1 MHDVSN
7 NVTIDGIESEI
18 SDTALTASISAS
30 DLTLSVVDATA
41 FHKTINGLAISPT
54 NPGYARIFN
63 RTLGLGDQSEV
74 VSYSAISS
82 DGKTITLVE
91 RGLDG
96 TTARSHPDETPVE
109 CYNLDGIPLTEI
121 NKAHTGI
128 SNPTLDSY
136 DISTTSIARLGIR
149 GGGSRGEATQNI
161 QYEILVPQVERMLL
175 PGTDITARV
184 KTISGT
190 SINNGATVLE
200 SSFSDDGIFKDITLS
215 EDNYFETPNLICS
228 TVNESAELSGAK
240 SFRMDLTLISD
251 KENLSPVIDTERLSI
266 TCVSNRINNPSD
278 ENTARLASGDEHEAA
293 YITRPA
299 NLVNPSKSLKVYFS
313 GYRPTGSTIKVLY
326 RVRPVGGSDSLE
338 SLGYNFFDIGDAN
351 IPETTEN
358 QVFSEYEYEVSG
370 LNFDQYQIK
379 VVFVS
384 PNQAYSPIIKDF
396 RAIALAV

>member
-1 MHDVSN
+1 
-7 NVTIDGIESEI
+7 
-18 SDTALTASISAS
+18 
-30 DLTLSVVDATA
+30 
-41 FHKTINGLAISPT
+41 
-54 NPGYARIFN
+54 
-63 RTLGLGDQSEV
+63 
-74 VSYSAISS
+74 
-82 DGKTITLVE
+82 
-91 RGLDG
+91 
-96 TTARSHPDETPVE
+96 
-109 CYNLDGIPLTEI
+109 
-121 NKAHTGI
+121 
-128 SNPTLDSY
+128 
-136 DISTTSIARLGIR
+136 
-149 GGGSRGEATQNI
+149 
-161 QYEILVPQVERMLL
+161 MLL

-215 EDNYFETPNLICS
+215 EDNYFASPNLICS

-240 SFRMDLTLISD
+240 SFRMDLTMISD
-251 KENLSPVIDTERLSI
+251 KTNLSPVIDTERLSI

-338 SLGYNFFDIGDAN
+338 SLGYSFFDIGDAT

>member
-1 MHDVSN
+1 MVQVRVVTLHLLLLLLLSAFTPAGDQVESGVINPAEPSSTPTYTTGQRKVRIHHSNHGMHDVSN
-7 NVTIDGIESEI
+7 NVTIAGIESEI

-41 FHKTINGLAISPT
+41 FHTTINGLAISPT
-54 NPGYARIFN
+54 NPGYARIYN
-63 RTLGLGDQSEV
+63 RTLGLEDQSEV

-149 GGGSRGEATQNI
+149 GGGSRGSATQNI

-215 EDNYFETPNLICS
+215 EDNYFATPNS
-228 TVNESAELSGAK
+228 
-240 SFRMDLTLISD
+240 DL
-251 KENLSPVIDTERLSI
+251 
-266 TCVSNRINNPSD
+266 
-278 ENTARLASGDEHEAA
+278 
-293 YITRPA
+293 
-299 NLVNPSKSLKVYFS
+299 F
-313 GYRPTGSTIKVLY
+313 YR
-326 RVRPVGGSDSLE
+326 
-338 SLGYNFFDIGDAN
+338 
-351 IPETTEN
+351 
-358 QVFSEYEYEVSG
+358 
-370 LNFDQYQIK
+370 
-379 VVFVS
+379 
-384 PNQAYSPIIKDF
+384 
-396 RAIALAV
+396 